1 MSRFGDP
8 DHPDPKEAGK
18 ETQFQPGESGN
29 PAGKPAGTRS
39 LAWHIQNL
47 LNDDNFEYII
57 LGGKDKGKT
66 ISYKGAPIKAI
77 IGVAIH
83 KAMKGDPKWAEWLA
97 KHGYGNK
104 IVLGAEDPVEAALRK
119 LGLWE
124 GEEDAGQDS
133 GTSETTP

>member
-1 MSRFGDP
+1 MTKFGDP

-18 ETQFQPGESGN
+18 GTQYKPGESGN
-29 PAGKPAGTRS
+29 PSGKPVGTLS
-39 LAWHIQNL
+39 LATHIQKL
-47 LNDDNFEYII
+47 LNDEKFEFII
-57 LGGKDKGKT
+57 LGGKGKGKT

-83 KAMKGDPKWAEWLA
+83 KAMKGDQKWAEWLA
-97 KHGYGNK
+97 KHGYGSK

-124 GEEDAGQDS
+124 GEEDAGQNQ
-133 GTSETTP
+133 GTSETTS